1 MNKNIKIRDVKSFIR
16 EANKNS
22 NGCPQSAEF
31 ELDAMRDS
39 LPEELYAAVDLAI
52 EHFYRI
58 QCRIDMLLEEQI
70 GREDDGE
77 YFDPDSPTAI
87 ERYLERTF
95 CAPRVEF
102 DFPKTNT
109 FEKRDDEDLPF

>member
-1 MNKNIKIRDVKSFIR
+1 MNTNIKISDVKSFIR

-39 LPEELYAAVDLAI
+39 LPEELYPAIDLAI
-52 EHFYRI
+52 KYFYRI
-58 QCRIDMLLEEQI
+58 QCRIDMLSEEQM
-70 GREDDGE
+70 GLSEDDGE

-95 CAPRVEF
+95 CTPKEV
-102 DFPKTNT
+102 FPTSIT
-109 FEKRDDEDLPF
+109 FETDDKDLPF